1 MRAEIDGQTIAEATK
16 DDLVRIEGNWYFPPA
31 SIREGALAE
40 SDKAYTCP
48 WKGDA
53 QYFDVHAGE
62 RKLADIPLG
71 RLATSDDVAAAVAY
85 LASPDAAYVT
95 GASIAVDG
103 GYTAR

>member
-16 DDLVRIEGNWYFPPA
+16 DELVRIEGNWYFPPA

-40 SDKAYTCP
+40 NDTAYHCP

-62 RKLADIPLG
+62 RQLADGAWSYPTPFESAFDRVGADFSGYVAFG
-71 RLATSDDVAAAVAY
+71 RGVDVVE
-85 LASPDAAYVT
+85 S
-95 GASIAVDG
+95 
-103 GYTAR
+103 